1 MSKTKNIVIDDLNT
15 KKYQI
20 SSTGRRMNI
29 FHRVYL
35 FITDY
40 PLYRMIYK
48 QRWDSELDEFANR
61 GNP

>member
-1 MSKTKNIVIDDLNT
+1 MSKTKNIVIDDLNA
-15 KKYQI
+15 KKSQI

-48 QRWDSELDEFANR
+48 QRWDSEVDELANR
-61 GNP
+61 CNP

>member
-15 KKYQI
+15 KQSQD
-20 SSTGRRMNI
+20 SSTGIGMSI
-29 FHRVYL
+29 FHRLYI

-48 QRWDSELDEFANR
+48 QRWDSELDELANR